1 MKEPH
6 NLAKVGYGMI
16 LVSVSLTAIALLG
29 LAIGSDV
36 LYADKIQRGQTAH
49 FEECKANDFVDEGC
63 EKYMV
68 FIKGDECIANQDLE
82 SSDCYL
88 YKTYVQSAIFEECR
102 ANKDITSPQCQQ
114 YIRTFSI
121 ESES

>member
-6 NLAKVGYGMI
+6 NHAKVGYSMI
-16 LVSVSLTAIALLG
+16 VVSASLTAIALIA

-36 LYADKIQRGQTAH
+36 LFADKIQRAETAH
-49 FEECKANDFVDEGC
+49 FEECKANGFVDESC

-68 FIKGDECIANQDLE
+68 FIKAEECIANQDLE
-82 SSDCYL
+82 SPDCYL

-102 ANKDITSPQCQQ
+102 ANKDIQSPQCQQ
-114 YIRTFSI
+114 YIGKFSV

>member
-6 NLAKVGYGMI
+6 HLAKVGYGMI
-16 LVSVSLTAIALLG
+16 LVSASLTAIGLIALT
-29 LAIGSDV
+29 IGSDV
-36 LYADKIQRGQTAH
+36 LFADTIQRGQTAH
-49 FEECKANDFVDEGC
+49 FEECKSNDFVDESC

-68 FIKGDECIANQDLE
+68 FIKADECIANQDLE

-114 YIRTFSI
+114 YIGTFSI

>member
-6 NLAKVGYGMI
+6 NLAIVGYSMI
-16 LVSVSLTAIALLG
+16 LVSVSLVAIGLIA

-36 LYADKIQRGQTAH
+36 LFADTIQRTKTAN
-49 FEECKANDFVDEGC
+49 FEECKANDFVDESC

-68 FIKGDECIANQDLE
+68 FIKADECIANQDLE

-88 YKTYVQSAIFEECR
+88 FKTYVQSAIFEECR

-114 YIRTFSI
+114 YIGTFSI

>member
-6 NLAKVGYGMI
+6 NLAKVGFSMI
-16 LVSVSLTAIALLG
+16 LVSLSLVAIGLIA

-36 LYADKIQRGQTAH
+36 LFADTIQRTKTAN
-49 FEECKANDFVDEGC
+49 FEECKANDFVDESC

-68 FIKGDECIANQDLE
+68 FIKADECIANQDLE

-88 YKTYVQSAIFEECR
+88 FKTYVQSAIFEECR

-114 YIRTFSI
+114 YIGTFSI

>member
-6 NLAKVGYGMI
+6 NYAKVGYSMI
-16 LVSVSLTAIALLG
+16 LVSVSLVAIGLIA

-36 LYADKIQRGQTAH
+36 LFADTIQRTKTAN
-49 FEECKANDFVDEGC
+49 FEECKANDFVDESC

-68 FIKGDECIANQDLE
+68 FIKADECIANQDLE

-88 YKTYVQSAIFEECR
+88 FKTYVQSAIFEECR

-114 YIRTFSI
+114 YIGTFSI

>member
-6 NLAKVGYGMI
+6 NYAKVGYGMI
-16 LVSVSLTAIALLG
+16 LVSVSLTALGLIA

-49 FEECKANDFVDEGC
+49 FEECKANDFVDESC

-68 FIKGDECIANQDLE
+68 FIKADECIANQDLE

-88 YKTYVQSAIFEECR
+88 FKTYVQSAIFEECR

-114 YIRTFSI
+114 YIGTFSI

>member
-6 NLAKVGYGMI
+6 HLAKVGFSMI
-16 LVSVSLTAIALLG
+16 LVSASLTAIGLIA

-36 LYADKIQRGQTAH
+36 LFADTIQRTKTAN
-49 FEECKANDFVDEGC
+49 FEECKANDFVDESC

-68 FIKGDECIANQDLE
+68 FIKADECIANQDLE

-88 YKTYVQSAIFEECR
+88 FKTYVQSAIFEECR

-114 YIRTFSI
+114 YIGTFSI
-121 ESES
+121 KSES

>member
-6 NLAKVGYGMI
+6 HLAKVGFGMI
-16 LVSVSLTAIALLG
+16 LVSASLTAIGLIA

-36 LYADKIQRGQTAH
+36 LFADTIQRTKTAN
-49 FEECKANDFVDEGC
+49 FEECKANDFVDESC

-68 FIKGDECIANQDLE
+68 FIKADECIANQDLE

-88 YKTYVQSAIFEECR
+88 FKTYVQSAIFEECR

-114 YIRTFSI
+114 YIGTFSI

>member
-6 NLAKVGYGMI
+6 HHAKVGYAMI
-16 LVSVSLTAIALLG
+16 LVSVCLTAIALIG

-36 LYADKIQRGQTAH
+36 LYADKIQRGETAY

-68 FIKGDECIANQDLE
+68 FIKAEECIANQDLE

-88 YKTYVQSAIFEECR
+88 FKTYVQSAIFEECR

-114 YIRTFSI
+114 YIGTFSI

>member
-6 NLAKVGYGMI
+6 HLAKVGFSMI
-16 LVSVSLTAIALLG
+16 LVSASLTAIGLIA

-36 LYADKIQRGQTAH
+36 LFADTIQRTKTAN
-49 FEECKANDFVDEGC
+49 FEECKANDFVDESC

-68 FIKGDECIANQDLE
+68 FIKADECIANQDLE

-88 YKTYVQSAIFEECR
+88 FKTYVQSAIFEECR

-114 YIRTFSI
+114 YIGTFSI

>member
-6 NLAKVGYGMI
+6 HHAKVGYSMI
-16 LVSVSLTAIALLG
+16 LVSVSLVAIALIG
-29 LAIGSDV
+29 LAIGEDV
-36 LYADKIQRGQTAH
+36 LFADKIQRGETAH
-49 FEECKANDFVDEGC
+49 FEECKANDFVNEDC

-68 FIKGDECIANQDLE
+68 FIQAEECIANQDLE

-88 YKTYVQSAIFEECR
+88 FKTYVQSAIFEECR

-114 YIRTFSI
+114 YIGKFSI

>member
-6 NLAKVGYGMI
+6 HHAKVGYSMI
-16 LVSVSLTAIALLG
+16 VVSASLTAIALIG

-36 LYADKIQRGQTAH
+36 LFGDKIQRAETAH
-49 FEECKANDFVDEGC
+49 FQECKANDFVDESC

-68 FIKGDECIANQDLE
+68 FVKAEECIANQDLE
-82 SSDCYL
+82 SPDCYL

-102 ANKDITSPQCQQ
+102 ANKDIESPQCQQ
-114 YIRTFSI
+114 YIGKFSI